1 MATEELIV
9 LLDARTAKLD
19 AKLNSTNAKLD
30 ELGRATDQ
38 ADTKL
43 NKFSAS
49 AKKAGTAVGVATVAV
64 AAAAVGT
71 NALIRQTTAYAKEIR
86 IASQLSGIAAKE
98 LQAMGL
104 ATSTVGIGIEKLGDI
119 SKDTRE
125 KIGDFLNTGGGGF
138 KDFVDAMKMTKEEAK
153 LVADE
158 FAVLSGPDILQ
169 EMVTRME
176 EAGVSAV
183 QMSHALEGMASDTT
197 NLIPLLLDGGKG
209 MRDLRDA
216 MEGVT
221 VPLTEE
227 DIKKLADLELAMNLA
242 AESAKSLANQ
252 VLVDL
257 SDWFINAANSAAI
270 FFGSL
275 NEGSKADLESKLA
288 PVLEDIEEIEEKLK
302 RAGGGEE
309 VRLKGMLDKLIAQKA
324 ELTTALKELEVKTV
338 QPEFKKT
345 ETDNTPSGG
354 ALTPDEIAKR
364 KQAIIDSFKS
374 EQELLAEKYKS
385 DQELFAG
392 NKEVLFQL
400 EAQYKEKLAELNS
413 DDSLDSIRDRY
424 KSEETLLQEKFERE
438 LEQIGEND
446 ELKKQRQ
453 AQYIEDMIELDK
465 KRTDETEKEQAK
477 RDAAFIKN
485 TEDKKKVEQQIES
498 KNIKSLMQITGAM
511 VGHSSAIGKALFLV
525 NQGVALSDAFV
536 NTQAASV
543 KALTIDPT
551 GILSAKV
558 QMAGNLS
565 MAAIAAATIGGIS
578 GGGGGGSGGVM
589 SGGGSSSSSAP
600 QQQQDNFV
608 PDSTSLAITESTASG
623 STQGRISFSDDSGDD
638 ILDAIAR
645 GLNKGQSEGRFS

>member
-1 MATEELIV
+1 MATEQLIV
-9 LLDARTAKLD
+9 LLDAKTAKLD

-30 ELGRATDQ
+30 KLSVKTEE

-49 AKKAGTAVGVATVAV
+49 AKKAGTAVGVATIAV
-64 AAAAVGT
+64 AAAAAGT
-71 NALIRQTTAYAKEIR
+71 GALIRQTTAYAKEIR

-98 LQAMGL
+98 LQTMGL

-138 KDFVDAMKMTKEEAK
+138 QDFVDAMKMTKEEAK

-197 NLIPLLLDGGKG
+197 NLIPLLSDGGKG
-209 MRDLRDA
+209 MRELRDA

-221 VPLTEE
+221 VPLTDE
-227 DIKKLADLELAMNLA
+227 DIQKLADLELAMNLA

-288 PVLEDIEEIEEKLK
+288 PVLEDITEIEEKLK

-324 ELTTALKELEVKTV
+324 ELNTALKELEVKTV

-345 ETDNTPSGG
+345 ETDDTPSGG

-385 DQELFAG
+385 DQELFSE
-392 NKEVLFQL
+392 NKEVLLQL

-413 DDSLDSIRDRY
+413 DNSLDSIRDRY

-438 LEQIGEND
+438 LEMIGEDD
-446 ELKKQRQ
+446 ELKKERK
-453 AQYIEDMIELDK
+453 AQFIEDMAALDQK
-465 KRTDETEKEQAK
+465 YLDEKTEAEQ
-477 RDAAFIKN
+477 DAADDLLAN
-485 TEDKKKVEQQIES
+485 AKKAAKEEAKIEKLKADIAGRVAQTLLSGSMSTQEKLFSIVKDSAAGQIEAYGLTAAA
-498 KNIKSLMQITGAM
+498 KSLAELGPIAGPPVAASQITW
-511 VGHSSAIGKALFLV
+511 S
-525 NQGVALSDAFV
+525 QVAA
-536 NTQAASV
+536 
-543 KALTIDPT
+543 
-551 GILSAKV
+551 GIVRSLP
-558 QMAGNLS
+558 L
-565 MAAIAAATIGGIS
+565 
-578 GGGGGGSGGVM
+578 GGGGSGG
-589 SGGGSSSSSAP
+589 GGGSAVGGGAAAAAQQPP
-600 QQQQDNFV
+600 QENFV
-608 PDSTSLAITESTASG
+608 PDSTSLAITDSTASG